1 MHLSCLFSYKFT
13 KFRLKLMFCSEL
25 VLKYFSITSWTP
37 CVKSTSRSYNYLL
50 ISFRTSLIFY
60 FLLIV
65 SEITYAVYL
74 GTYFDFFQCLTR
86 FFLRE
91 DIDLL
96 DDLWLEVDDKQEDF
110 GDKLFEFYVLW
121 RNGET
126 SCHVLPN
133 LDFSG
138 DYFLS
143 KGE

>member
-1 MHLSCLFSYKFT
+1 MHISCLFSYRFT
-13 KFRLKLMFCSEL
+13 KFRLKSMLCSEL
-25 VLKYFSITSWTP
+25 LLMYFSITSWNP
-37 CVKSTSRSYNYLL
+37 YVKSTSRSYNCLL

-60 FLLIV
+60 FLLLV
-65 SEITYAVYL
+65 SEITCAVYL

-96 DDLWLEVDDKQEDF
+96 DDLWLEVDKQGDF
-110 GDKLFEFYVLW
+110 GDKLFEIYVLW

-143 KGE
+143 NGE